1 MFKHLKTL
9 AVSALALILL
19 CSATERD
26 DDDDRSP
33 LKDGFELIHS
43 GFVMCFKHNG
53 QYGFAIGSS
62 QPHIYGYYDF
72 SDIYMGNWE
81 DHGYLIWVARG
92 KEDERKWGVFNGVT
106 GQMETEFIY
115 DKYSLFTKVGRDEK
129 NLKTIYRAKV
139 MIGERL
145 DSISIKVLE

>member
-1 MFKHLKTL
+1 MGKLLKTL
-9 AVSALALILL
+9 AVSVLALILL
-19 CSATERD
+19 CSATVR

-62 QPHIYGYYDF
+62 HPYIYGYYDF

-129 NLKTIYRAKV
+129 TMETIYRAKV
-139 MIGERL
+139 IIGERL
-145 DSISIKVLE
+145 DSISINVLE